1 MAKDMIAR
9 EEEGHHHQSEGYR
22 DVWKRSA
29 QRVEQ
34 TTDATR
40 TEDAI
45 AVATC
50 AAADLLQVPVIVC
63 LTSSGFTART
73 VASYRPSVPI
83 LGVTP
88 EVETFRRLSLNWGVI
103 PAIVERRPD
112 YASML
117 DVAKEVI
124 VKKGLAWPGDRFV
137 VTAGVPF
144 DVAGTTNLLKIEE
157 V

>member
-1 MAKDMIAR
+1 MDQIAR
-9 EEEGHHHQSEGYR
+9 EVESHRR
-22 DVWKRSA
+22 DGDDHSRVWQASA
-29 QRVEQ
+29 AQLAQPHV
-34 TTDATR
+34 TTR

-45 AVATC
+45 AVAVC
-50 AAADLLQVPVIVC
+50 AAADLLNVPLIVC

-73 VASYRPSVPI
+73 IASYRPSVPI
-83 LGVTP
+83 LAVTP
-88 EVETFRRLSLNWGVI
+88 EPETFRQLALNWGVI

-112 YASML
+112 YESMVEL
-117 DVAKEVI
+117 TREVI

-144 DVAGTTNLLKIEE
+144 DKPGTTNLLRIET